1 MSLRIQPTPSAMVP
15 GAPPR
20 AVAISAAREVLD
32 YFGKCPA
39 CGYPANAIARTVTY
53 SDGSVRELATGTCG
67 LPCGW
72 SGPVE
77 LTTMTGPRRR

>member
-1 MSLRIQPTPSAMVP
+1 MSSGTQHTSTAV

-20 AVAISAAREVLD
+20 AIAISAPREVLD

-53 SDGSVRELATGTCG
+53 SDGSTRELATGTCG

-77 LTTMTGPRRR
+77 LTTMTGPRHR